1 MLKLFINYLL
11 NQFISK
17 KPEYEKAISSL
28 ESQGNQDER
37 SKLEANVQAVGKELH
52 DIQEAWQTGQR
63 GAVSTFMNSWGAW
76 NRLSALNDSLKPYWQ
91 QFLESIVFVVVVVF
105 VLRHFIFGL
114 YHVPTGSAEPNI
126 LVGDRI
132 LGLKFPYRFKNIKR
146 GDLVIFD
153 KPDFVYDQSNPI
165 NKVWQKYVGF
175 PIPMLGLG
183 AGPESW
189 VKRVIGLPGDIV
201 EGRVNEEGKT
211 EIYLNGERLDEPYLN
226 PYPLIA
232 VRRSVGFFAPELGMP
247 TIFNWKAKPVD
258 YTYDPSKSFEDQP
271 FYKIDGDEVIYN
283 QFTGKPILAIP
294 RSPAYYDKFPPRKVP
309 EGKLWVMGDNRK
321 NSHDCRNWGFLD
333 QKFITGRASR
343 ILFSIDS
350 EESFWLFDFL
360 KNPITFFSKKLRWCR
375 TMRSLHPFEKIPE
388 N

>member
-1 MLKLFINYLL
+1 MLKFFINYLL
-11 NQFISK
+11 NQFLNK
-17 KPEYEKAISSL
+17 KADYQKAVSSL
-28 ESQGNQDER
+28 ESQGNHEESLKLQAGVSEVEKDLHSVQDNWESGNTGALMTFVR
-37 SKLEANVQAVGKELH
+37 S
-52 DIQEAWQTGQR
+52 WRT
-63 GAVSTFMNSWGAW
+63 W
-76 NRLSALNDSLKPYWQ
+76 NKLSALNDSLKPSWQ

-105 VLRHFIFGL
+105 ILRHFIFGL

-132 LGLKFPYRFKNIKR
+132 LGLKFPYRFKEIKR

-153 KPDFVYDQSNPI
+153 KPDFVYDQSNVV
-165 NKVWQKYVGF
+165 NRLWQKYVGV
-175 PIPMLGLG
+175 PIPLLGLS

-201 EGRVNEEGKT
+201 EGKVNDEGKT
-211 EIYLNGERLDEPYLN
+211 EIYLNGELLDEPYLN

-232 VRRSVGFFAPELGMP
+232 VRRSIGFFAPELGLP
-247 TIFNWKAKPVD
+247 SAFNWRMKPVD
-258 YTYDPSKSFEDQP
+258 YTYDPTKPLDQQP
-271 FYKIDGDEVIYN
+271 FYKIDQDEIIYN
-283 QFTGKPILAIP
+283 QFTGKPIMAIP

-309 EGKLWVMGDNRK
+309 QGKLWVMGDNRK

-333 QKFITGRASR
+333 QHFITGRASR

-360 KNPITFFSKKLRWCR
+360 KNPITFFTKKIRWPR
-375 TMRSLHPFEKIPE
+375 SFRSLHPFEKVPE